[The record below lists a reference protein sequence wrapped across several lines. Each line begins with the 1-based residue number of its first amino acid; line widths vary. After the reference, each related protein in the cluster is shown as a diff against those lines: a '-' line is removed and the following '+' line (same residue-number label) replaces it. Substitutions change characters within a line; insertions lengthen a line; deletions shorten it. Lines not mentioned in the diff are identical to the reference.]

1 MSAAHPYIPSHVTD
15 VLGKTLPVT
24 HTWPDGSWEC
34 PHCCTAYSPKQGP
47 CRGRAIG
54 YHTDCHA
61 VRHAPD
67 ASYEQQ
73 LRDIGAHEALPPSA
87 LGVHCQNPA
96 CFANPH
102 YPVEDARTR
111 LAEHARRKAEDAAR
125 QRNHES
131 AMKRIAEGKIARDAR
146 LAEIRAEAIGR
157 GCCIRCALKDAPYRV
172 KYVKH
177 RMKCPLEK

>member
-1 MSAAHPYIPSHVTD
+1 MSTAQPYIPSHVTD

-54 YHTDCHA
+54 YRTDC
-61 VRHAPD
+61 
-67 ASYEQQ
+67 AS
-73 LRDIGAHEALPPSA
+73 DALPIEQR
-87 LGVHCQNPA
+87 GVHCQNPA

-102 YPVEDARTR
+102 YPVEDARVR
-111 LAEHARRKAEDAAR
+111 LAEHARREAEDAAR

-131 AMKRIAEGKIARDAR
+131 AMKRIAEGKIARDVR
-146 LAEIRAEAIGR
+146 LAEIRAEAIER
-157 GCCIRCALKDAPYRV
+157 GCCVRCALKDAPYRV

-177 RMKCPLEK
+177 RGNCTLGK

>member
-1 MSAAHPYIPSHVTD
+1 MTNTYIPSHVTD

-54 YHTDCHA
+54 YRTDC
-61 VRHAPD
+61 
-67 ASYEQQ
+67 AS
-73 LRDIGAHEALPPSA
+73 DALPIEQR
-87 LGVHCQNPA
+87 GVHCQNPA

-102 YPVEDARTR
+102 YPVEDARVR
-111 LAEHARRKAEDAAR
+111 LAEHARREAEDAAR

-131 AMKRIAEGKIARDAR
+131 AMKRIAEGKIARDVR
-146 LAEIRAEAIGR
+146 LAEIRAEAIER
-157 GCCIRCALKDAPYRV
+157 GCCVRCALKDAPYRV

-177 RMKCPLEK
+177 RVKCPLEK

>member
-1 MSAAHPYIPSHVTD
+1 MSTAQPHLPSHVTD

-54 YHTDCHA
+54 YRTDC
-61 VRHAPD
+61 
-67 ASYEQQ
+67 AS
-73 LRDIGAHEALPPSA
+73 DALPIEQR
-87 LGVHCQNPA
+87 GVHCQNPA

-102 YPVEDARTR
+102 YPVEDARVR
-111 LAEHARRKAEDAAR
+111 LAEHARREAEDAAR

-131 AMKRIAEGKIARDAR
+131 AMKRIAEGKIARDVR
-146 LAEIRAEAIGR
+146 LAEIRAEAIER
-157 GCCIRCALKDAPYRV
+157 GCCVRCALKDAPYRV

-177 RMKCPLEK
+177 RVKCPLEK

>member
-1 MSAAHPYIPSHVTD
+1 MSAAQPYIPAHITD

-54 YHTDCHA
+54 YRTDC
-61 VRHAPD
+61 
-67 ASYEQQ
+67 AS
-73 LRDIGAHEALPPSA
+73 DALPIEQR
-87 LGVHCQNPA
+87 GVHCQNPA

-102 YPVEDARTR
+102 YPVEDARAR
-111 LAEHARRKAEDAAR
+111 LAEHARRKAEDTAR

-131 AMKRIAEGKIARDAR
+131 AMKRIAEGKIARDVR
-146 LAEIRAEAIGR
+146 LAEIRAEAIER
-157 GCCIRCALKDAPYRV
+157 GCCVRCALKDAPYRV

-177 RMKCPLEK
+177 RVKCPLEK